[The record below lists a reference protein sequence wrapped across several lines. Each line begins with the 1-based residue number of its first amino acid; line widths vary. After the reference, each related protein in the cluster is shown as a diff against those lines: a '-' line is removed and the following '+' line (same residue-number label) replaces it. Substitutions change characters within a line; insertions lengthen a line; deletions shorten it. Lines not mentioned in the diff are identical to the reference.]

1 MPPRS
6 TPTLRAM
13 ITYRI
18 ITQVELI
25 QLTLAA
31 LKMKFSEYKVMMI
44 TMMRKRSIVM
54 MITTLPKV
62 KMISMN
68 VICMDFQN
76 VVDLSKLKP
85 RQVPEKS

>member
-1 MPPRS
+1 
-6 TPTLRAM
+6 M

-25 QLTLAA
+25 QPTLAA
-31 LKMKFSEYKVMMI
+31 LKMKFSKQKVMRI

-54 MITTLPKV
+54 IITTLPKV

-68 VICMDFQN
+68 VICLEFEN
-76 VVDLSKLKP
+76 VRSITYIIHVD
-85 RQVPEKS
+85 